1 MHKMRI
7 QNDAEH
13 ILSLLKTNTNSPNMD
28 FVSHFALPGLSLK
41 EELLSYS

>member
-1 MHKMRI
+1 MRI

-13 ILSLLKTNTNSPNMD
+13 ILSLLKTNTNPPSMD
-28 FVSHFALPGLSLK
+28 FVLQFALSGLSLK